1 MATAFNIDPKEI
13 PKRFGRRKLK
23 ALYSYLSQ
31 VENLH
36 TLRSA
41 IGTRAA
47 MGADKDDFE
56 KYANALTGDVSTP
69 VESEAPVVDMEREA
83 ARANDDEDWE
93 AIDDG

>member
-23 ALYSYLSQ
+23 ALYSYLGQ

-41 IGTRAA
+41 VGTRAA
-47 MGADKDDFE
+47 MGADKDGFE
-56 KYANALTGDVSTP
+56 KYADSLMGDVSTP

-83 ARANDDEDWE
+83 ARVDNDGDYEV
-93 AIDDG
+93 IDDG